1 MLNSLMK
8 VKRGAQLNDDTQTD
22 FRRRHSSLNTGFKH
36 ETGVH
41 VWVFRKLSIVI
52 PKMTLLNIDS

>member
-1 MLNSLMK
+1 MK